1 MNNDI
6 QDVLSYID
14 ELNDDELKNLKDQ
27 IIRDIDFL
35 KHTNNENQLNFETER
50 LKRISKVLKERDE
63 NYKKKNTI

>member
-14 ELNDDELKNLKDQ
+14 ELNEDELKNLKDQ

-63 NYKKKNTI
+63 N